1 MSNLRLV
8 QAIACA
14 FLFFCAAATA
24 QSTTKTTSTP
34 PPSAKAFSA
43 TLDGSHSTSKALQPR
58 TLNELFQAARDDG
71 HVNVIVTL
79 DLGTAFQSEGLLS
92 TAAVDQQR
100 ALIAQTRKEL
110 MTELTGTES
119 TIYREYKTVAM
130 VAIKVDEAGL
140 KALMSSS
147 RVSRINDDALN
158 FPSLQDSTGIIG
170 ADSAWAQGYDGTGQ
184 AVVIVDTGIDGNH
197 EFFKDA
203 NNNSRIVAEACFSNQ
218 NGTGDYTSLCPD
230 GSGEQTGPGAAD
242 ATIPAC
248 EGGDLCD
255 HGSHVAGIAAG
266 YSSGARK
273 GVAPNADIIAIQ
285 VFSRIDDFFTCLLG
299 AGTLPPCTT
308 ATDSDL
314 IAALDYVND
323 ELRPNHDVASVNMS
337 LGGASQSTHCDD
349 DNTKPSIDNL
359 RSAGIATAIATGN
372 SGQTGEISSPA
383 CVSTSIAVGSTDKQ
397 DNVSSF
403 SDVADIMDLFAPGS
417 SISSSVPGGY
427 GIGSGT
433 SMATPHVAGAWAV
446 MKQAFP
452 NASVDDILTAFKST
466 GIDITDQR
474 SGGTV
479 TKPRIQVDS
488 ALGMLGNADFY
499 DVTPSVGSGQG
510 SISPS
515 SVQSVVENGTA
526 SFTLNPDPGYVVDNV
541 TGSCGGTLSGNNFS
555 TDPVTGDCNVIA
567 NFKEFDG
574 DPLVCGS
581 INESLLQTGDG
592 STFDFI
598 TGQFGTYSPSRA
610 DDINL
615 YDFGDGMYVYW
626 YGDVHSLDIGGVVD
640 SSGEFDVLQAG
651 TTVGQASNFSAAS
664 LKMENWTSGASGY
677 LGIAFENADTGIL
690 NYGWIEMTTSS
701 PGGYPASWGD
711 YCYDQTGA
719 DIIIDGEPVVTY
731 AVTPSVGTPAGS
743 ISPNTPQNVT
753 ENSTT
758 NFTLAPEY
766 GYMVDD
772 VTGSCGGTLSGNS
785 FTTDPITA
793 DCSVVVNFK
802 EDPNSAS
809 VLYDQTGNTT
819 NTGSVAFLDLDDP
832 VGYETQA
839 ADDFIVPAGE
849 EWTVEE
855 FYINGFHHPDYP
867 GTPTTSANVFIYQDD
882 NGSPGSEVDAFL
894 QMSPQDNDGELTLT
908 LPGSGVV
915 LQPGIYWVSVQ
926 PERDWFGEGP
936 WYWLQEDS
944 SNGAIFHWRNP
955 GDGFGNGCIDW
966 GPGDLCVDSEND
978 DLSFQ
983 IRGHKD
989 DLEADTWTV
998 SPGVG
1003 SGQGSISPSSD
1014 QTVDE
1019 GDTITF
1025 TLTPDTGYEI
1035 DGVTGSCG
1043 GTLSGNAFTTDPVT
1057 ADCDVVANFVEEPAP
1072 TWTVSPGVGSGQGS
1086 ISPSGNQTVDEDD
1099 TITFTLTPD
1108 AGYEL
1113 DDVTGSC
1120 GGTLSGNAFT
1130 TDPVT
1135 ADCDVIANFA
1145 EEEAPEDGIFED
1157 RFEQANP

>member
-1 MSNLRLV
+1 
-8 QAIACA
+8 
-14 FLFFCAAATA
+14 
-24 QSTTKTTSTP
+24 
-34 PPSAKAFSA
+34 
-43 TLDGSHSTSKALQPR
+43 
-58 TLNELFQAARDDG
+58 
-71 HVNVIVTL
+71 
-79 DLGTAFQSEGLLS
+79 
-92 TAAVDQQR
+92 
-100 ALIAQTRKEL
+100 
-110 MTELTGTES
+110 
-119 TIYREYKTVAM
+119 
-130 VAIKVDEAGL
+130 
-140 KALMSSS
+140 
-147 RVSRINDDALN
+147 
-158 FPSLQDSTGIIG
+158 
-170 ADSAWAQGYDGTGQ
+170 
-184 AVVIVDTGIDGNH
+184 
-197 EFFKDA
+197 
-203 NNNSRIVAEACFSNQ
+203 
-218 NGTGDYTSLCPD
+218 
-230 GSGEQTGPGAAD
+230 
-242 ATIPAC
+242 
-248 EGGDLCD
+248 
-255 HGSHVAGIAAG
+255 
-266 YSSGARK
+266 
-273 GVAPNADIIAIQ
+273 
-285 VFSRIDDFFTCLLG
+285 
-299 AGTLPPCTT
+299 
-308 ATDSDL
+308 
-314 IAALDYVND
+314 
-323 ELRPNHDVASVNMS
+323 
-337 LGGASQSTHCDD
+337 
-349 DNTKPSIDNL
+349 
-359 RSAGIATAIATGN
+359 
-372 SGQTGEISSPA
+372 
-383 CVSTSIAVGSTDKQ
+383 
-397 DNVSSF
+397 
-403 SDVADIMDLFAPGS
+403 
-417 SISSSVPGGY
+417 
-427 GIGSGT
+427 
-433 SMATPHVAGAWAV
+433 
-446 MKQAFP
+446 
-452 NASVDDILTAFKST
+452 
-466 GIDITDQR
+466 
-474 SGGTV
+474 
-479 TKPRIQVDS
+479 
-488 ALGMLGNADFY
+488 
-499 DVTPSVGSGQG
+499 
-510 SISPS
+510 
-515 SVQSVVENGTA
+515 
-526 SFTLNPDPGYVVDNV
+526 
-541 TGSCGGTLSGNNFS
+541 
-555 TDPVTGDCNVIA
+555 
-567 NFKEFDG
+567 
-574 DPLVCGS
+574 
-581 INESLLQTGDG
+581 
-592 STFDFI
+592 
-598 TGQFGTYSPSRA
+598 
-610 DDINL
+610 
-615 YDFGDGMYVYW
+615 MYVYW

-664 LKMENWTSGASGY
+664 LKMENWTSVASGY

-1057 ADCDVVANFVEEPAP
+1057 ADCDVVAHFAEEPVPEWTVSPSVGSGQGSISPDTEQTVDEGDTITFTLTPDTGYEIDEVTGSCGGTLDGNEFVTDPVTADCDVIAHFAEEPVP

-1086 ISPSGNQTVDEDD
+1086 ISPDTDQTVDEGE
-1099 TITFTLTPD
+1099 TATFTLIPD
-1108 AGYEL
+1108 TGYEI
-1113 DDVTGSC
+1113 DVVTGSC
-1120 GGTLSGNAFT
+1120 GGTLDGHESVTDPVPADCDIIANFIDEYEVTWTVSASVGTGKGRVSPVHQTVYVGETATLILTADTGYYIDDITGSCGGTRSGNIFV

-1135 ADCDVIANFA
+1135 ADCTVVAHFA
-1145 EEEAPEDGIFED
+1145 EGEEPEDEIFQD
-1157 RFEQANP
+1157 RFEQPAP

>member
-1 MSNLRLV
+1 L
-8 QAIACA
+8 
-14 FLFFCAAATA
+14 
-24 QSTTKTTSTP
+24 
-34 PPSAKAFSA
+34 
-43 TLDGSHSTSKALQPR
+43 
-58 TLNELFQAARDDG
+58 
-71 HVNVIVTL
+71 
-79 DLGTAFQSEGLLS
+79 
-92 TAAVDQQR
+92 
-100 ALIAQTRKEL
+100 
-110 MTELTGTES
+110 
-119 TIYREYKTVAM
+119 
-130 VAIKVDEAGL
+130 
-140 KALMSSS
+140 
-147 RVSRINDDALN
+147 
-158 FPSLQDSTGIIG
+158 
-170 ADSAWAQGYDGTGQ
+170 W
-184 AVVIVDTGIDGNH
+184 
-197 EFFKDA
+197 
-203 NNNSRIVAEACFSNQ
+203 
-218 NGTGDYTSLCPD
+218 
-230 GSGEQTGPGAAD
+230 
-242 ATIPAC
+242 
-248 EGGDLCD
+248 
-255 HGSHVAGIAAG
+255 
-266 YSSGARK
+266 
-273 GVAPNADIIAIQ
+273 
-285 VFSRIDDFFTCLLG
+285 
-299 AGTLPPCTT
+299 
-308 ATDSDL
+308 
-314 IAALDYVND
+314 
-323 ELRPNHDVASVNMS
+323 
-337 LGGASQSTHCDD
+337 
-349 DNTKPSIDNL
+349 
-359 RSAGIATAIATGN
+359 
-372 SGQTGEISSPA
+372 
-383 CVSTSIAVGSTDKQ
+383 
-397 DNVSSF
+397 
-403 SDVADIMDLFAPGS
+403 
-417 SISSSVPGGY
+417 
-427 GIGSGT
+427 
-433 SMATPHVAGAWAV
+433 
-446 MKQAFP
+446 
-452 NASVDDILTAFKST
+452 
-466 GIDITDQR
+466 
-474 SGGTV
+474 
-479 TKPRIQVDS
+479 
-488 ALGMLGNADFY
+488 
-499 DVTPSVGSGQG
+499 
-510 SISPS
+510 
-515 SVQSVVENGTA
+515 
-526 SFTLNPDPGYVVDNV
+526 
-541 TGSCGGTLSGNNFS
+541 
-555 TDPVTGDCNVIA
+555 
-567 NFKEFDG
+567 
-574 DPLVCGS
+574 
-581 INESLLQTGDG
+581 
-592 STFDFI
+592 
-598 TGQFGTYSPSRA
+598 
-610 DDINL
+610 
-615 YDFGDGMYVYW
+615 
-626 YGDVHSLDIGGVVD
+626 D
-640 SSGEFDVLQAG
+640 SSA
-651 TTVGQASNFSAAS
+651 
-664 LKMENWTSGASGY
+664 
-677 LGIAFENADTGIL
+677 
-690 NYGWIEMTTSS
+690 
-701 PGGYPASWGD
+701 
-711 YCYDQTGA
+711 
-719 DIIIDGEPVVTY
+719 
-731 AVTPSVGTPAGS
+731 
-743 ISPNTPQNVT
+743 NTPQNVT

-1108 AGYEL
+1108 AGYEI